1 MGHGATGPSRLG
13 PLGAAG
19 WGWAGV
25 QVQPLGGRALK
36 LTTLQL
42 GWPAWNR
49 PQPPTPRE
57 P

>member
-42 GWPAWNR
+42 GQPAWNR